1 MWNIM
6 ATDALFVSWHLLAIP
21 TFAPV
26 TQRTNG
32 KANFAKLLKAQV
44 LSLLQPTSVYIP
56 CDLWL
61 WSVEHN
67 NISSLKA
74 SIKIER
80 AIFLLNN

>member
-1 MWNIM
+1 M

-56 CDLWL
+56 CDIWL
-61 WSVEHN
+61 
-67 NISSLKA
+67 
-74 SIKIER
+74 
-80 AIFLLNN
+80 